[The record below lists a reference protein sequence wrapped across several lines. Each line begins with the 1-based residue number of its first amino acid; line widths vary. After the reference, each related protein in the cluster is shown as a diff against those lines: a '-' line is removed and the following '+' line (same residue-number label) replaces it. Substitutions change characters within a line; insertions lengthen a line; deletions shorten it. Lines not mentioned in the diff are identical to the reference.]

1 MADLSKVILCLQK
14 IKSKNLGQNQDNLK
28 SFLVK
33 DYEYS
38 PELAENLIDEAVQAN
53 IIKSIM
59 FNGKIS
65 YRIVKTDSV
74 DDATILVSNTQVDN
88 SEDERTDANTI
99 SLEENT
105 TNILEKRD
113 GNVSVLIGKRFSSL
127 IEYIEKRFHILE
139 DQVIG
144 MQNINLPRNA
154 VNSATSENGLYA
166 DLLKNWISE
175 LKNQLTEKNAVI
187 SYLTTQPVT
196 KSQNTSLNQ
205 NSCNIDHKKEP
216 QISNSDNVDEDNVEI
231 CNKKSKN
238 VDIIGDSMLNNING
252 KGVSKSKKVDVLNIP
267 GATSGDI
274 VDKIDDAL
282 EGKPESLIVH
292 VGTNDLTN
300 NVNLLSNVK

>member
-1 MADLSKVILCLQK
+1 M
-14 IKSKNLGQNQDNLK
+14 NNH
-28 SFLVK
+28 
-33 DYEYS
+33 
-38 PELAENLIDEAVQAN
+38 ELAEHLIDEAVQAN
-53 IIKSIM
+53 IVKSIM

-154 VNSATSENGLYA
+154 VNSATSENGLCA

-175 LKNQLTEKNAVI
+175 LKNQLMEKNAVI